1 MPILAR
7 IVFALLLFI
16 LIFLFSSISFAEKT
30 DGQKWAQASV
40 WTKQTFVN
48 GYVWGRVG
56 GDSRWYSIICR
67 EKNEEKDDLCSRIK
81 NDFFPDTLRVM
92 TIGEIQSSV
101 YDYVNTVFSREKYKK
116 LDVYEVL
123 NIAYIA
129 TVYSTLESEFWEQI
143 EMLKIKLDAQ
153 NNIVTNKNS
162 K

>member
-1 MPILAR
+1 
-7 IVFALLLFI
+7 
-16 LIFLFSSISFAEKT
+16 
-30 DGQKWAQASV
+30 
-40 WTKQTFVN
+40 
-48 GYVWGRVG
+48 
-56 GDSRWYSIICR
+56 
-67 EKNEEKDDLCSRIK
+67 
-81 NDFFPDTLRVM
+81 M

>member
-1 MPILAR
+1 
-7 IVFALLLFI
+7 
-16 LIFLFSSISFAEKT
+16 
-30 DGQKWAQASV
+30 
-40 WTKQTFVN
+40 
-48 GYVWGRVG
+48 
-56 GDSRWYSIICR
+56 
-67 EKNEEKDDLCSRIK
+67 
-81 NDFFPDTLRVM
+81 M

-129 TVYSTLESEFWEQI
+129 TVYSALESEFWEQI